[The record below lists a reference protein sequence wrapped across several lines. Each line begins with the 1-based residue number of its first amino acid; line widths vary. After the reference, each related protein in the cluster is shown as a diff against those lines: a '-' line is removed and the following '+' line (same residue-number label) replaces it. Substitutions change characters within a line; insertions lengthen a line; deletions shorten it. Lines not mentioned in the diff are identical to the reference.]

1 MLAASEKTL
10 DLHVMIEVLLEL
22 AEVHS
27 RFLTLD
33 APLYLPVFIVNPFE
47 LSLAGQKM
55 KRLRGLCTI
64 CSGAPTSYRG

>member
-1 MLAASEKTL
+1 MLASSEETL

-33 APLYLPVFIVNPFE
+33 APLNLPVFIVNSLE
-47 LSLAGQKM
+47 LSLTGQKM

-64 CSGAPTSYRG
+64 CCGASTCYRG